1 MILCFLFLSSVYN
14 IAAQKFN
21 LANYDSI
28 LTEIADLPSLDSC
41 ISIALDYDPNLRQN
55 SLEARL
61 NDAEIRNNKTDWLDY
76 FNLVASTGYGNN
88 FLDFNNSSI
97 LISSP
102 QASPN
107 FSISLNYNIA
117 LSRVKRARIKSVSD
131 KLDRQIILESR
142 KDIKRLLIENVSRMY
157 YEIKINAKEFEFLL
171 LNVESEAS
179 KMKVTTQ
186 QFNHGDIEYKD
197 FLIEKQQLLSFQNR
211 IEVIYIQLSQQLF
224 NLKNTIGLIQ
234 Y

>member
-1 MILCFLFLSSVYN
+1 M
-14 IAAQKFN
+14 
-21 LANYDSI
+21 
-28 LTEIADLPSLDSC
+28 
-41 ISIALDYDPNLRQN
+41 
-55 SLEARL
+55 EARL